1 MGSFKPPR
9 GAFQPDEFEHLQNV
23 LDAALITLRALDPA
37 RNVDDDHELRT
48 AISEKICALAATGVT
63 DPEQLRDRVVASLSS
78 SI

>member
-9 GAFQPDEFEHLQNV
+9 GAFQPDELEHLQNV
-23 LDAALITLRALDPA
+23 FDATLITLRALDPG
-37 RNVDDDHELRT
+37 RNVDDDDLRT

-78 SI
+78 ST